1 MLLNLTSNAVKYN
14 RHGGS
19 IHVTCRETAGGRVAI
34 AVRDTGPGIPAAKMD
49 RLFRPYDRLG
59 AEHTG
64 VQGTGMGLALSKGL
78 VEAMDGRLEASSV
91 EGEGTTFTVELP
103 LAGSLVPEA
112 PGRS

>member
-1 MLLNLTSNAVKYN
+1 
-14 RHGGS
+14 
-19 IHVTCRETAGGRVAI
+19 
-34 AVRDTGPGIPAAKMD
+34 
-49 RLFRPYDRLG
+49 
-59 AEHTG
+59 
-64 VQGTGMGLALSKGL
+64 MGLALSKGL